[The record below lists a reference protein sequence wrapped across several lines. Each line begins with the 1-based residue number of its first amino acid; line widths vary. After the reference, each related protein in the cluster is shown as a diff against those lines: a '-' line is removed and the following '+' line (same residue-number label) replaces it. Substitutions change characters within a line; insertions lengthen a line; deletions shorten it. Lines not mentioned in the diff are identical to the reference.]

1 MPVYLGCIRGSFD
14 LQNAASGLGVHAFI
28 LEEKKGKKNLIT
40 FSVPFVTSLFNGGCL
55 LCYSQ
60 MEKTASEKLFPD
72 CIFNLHTT
80 GNQTS
85 VVLTAEKFFKTSF
98 FVFFL
103 LSACSIMVS
112 IGRLKISSKYMKYI
126 YVHNWQEND
135 ILHTSCLWFIF

>member
-28 LEEKKGKKNLIT
+28 LEEKKGKNLIT
-40 FSVPFVTSLFNGGCL
+40 FSVPFVTSLFNGECL

-72 CIFNLHTT
+72 CIFNLHTA

-85 VVLTAEKFFKTSF
+85 VVLTAEIFFNF
-98 FVFFL
+98 FFFFYFQL
-103 LSACSIMVS
+103 AALYGFHWKA
-112 IGRLKISSKYMKYI
+112 
-126 YVHNWQEND
+126 QD
-135 ILHTSCLWFIF
+135 T